1 MRDEIFLENL
11 YLEHIDENIR
21 KFPQS
26 FLDADEIKIL
36 KKLDE
41 MALLHCVRNLSP
53 KSETW
58 ATISLFVDYFK
69 LVPEPRNPRILWAFL
84 IALFLFSDETCFSEL
99 EKEILRKLIWRI
111 CLYLN
116 GLKDCPPMLSEEK
129 QQVDLSFEKNID
141 EMKLYKAGFDLQD
154 AKLEEILNTLDDSR
168 SKERFYLMRNVYREG
183 KKLLQNREN
192 AELLFLLKNRTEK
205 DPNHNEYFATGCHT
219 DSVHRNS
226 AIQRGLVKADGI
238 KSSNPEYLENEN
250 VVFHSHPS
258 RSPLSVNGIVDG
270 DLGHSVQSGEQ
281 VFGINSD
288 GDIFYTTPE
297 LAGQCFASTDRC
309 SSYNGQV
316 FLGNIKDFLQ

>member
-41 MALLHCVRNLSP
+41 MSLLHCVRNLSP

-84 IALFLFSDETCFSEL
+84 IALLLFSDETCFSKL

-129 QQVDLSFEKNID
+129 QQVDLSF
-141 EMKLYKAGFDLQD
+141 
-154 AKLEEILNTLDDSR
+154 
-168 SKERFYLMRNVYREG
+168 
-183 KKLLQNREN
+183 KK
-192 AELLFLLKNRTEK
+192 
-205 DPNHNEYFATGCHT
+205 Y
-219 DSVHRNS
+219 
-226 AIQRGLVKADGI
+226 
-238 KSSNPEYLENEN
+238 
-250 VVFHSHPS
+250 
-258 RSPLSVNGIVDG
+258 
-270 DLGHSVQSGEQ
+270 
-281 VFGINSD
+281 
-288 GDIFYTTPE
+288 
-297 LAGQCFASTDRC
+297 
-309 SSYNGQV
+309 
-316 FLGNIKDFLQ
+316 